1 MPNSILF
8 LGISLQFKDINKL
21 NEWTKNDLKILCI
34 LYFYN
39 SNEKNE
45 NKRLL

>member
-21 NEWTKNDLKILCI
+21 NESTLKSYVC
-34 LYFYN
+34 YTFM
-39 SNEKNE
+39 SQMK
-45 NKRLL
+45 